1 MTSITLISPV
11 NKASNFNVRF
21 RDPIEIKEN
30 SKVYLNYASFTRLN
44 NARFSGNPTLNLKS
58 SFIIPTHQLNDTTI
72 LNDLD
77 LTASVD
83 AFSIDDNDFI
93 LSPQQIETRLNKSLK
108 SLCVEKL
115 KDYITFEEELVAE
128 DAQTFKLGLVY
139 ENFGEVDYVDFVDS
153 TNGYDQGTGGDAR
166 TKTSATATAPFYDNY
181 SITTNSV
188 FTFQQ
193 APSNIDFS
201 NELKRFTFTTN
212 KDLDDITGKISVG
225 LFSNDMMDVSNAFD
239 GWVNKTRG
247 GAIHNNNYSNPAIFR
262 AGNGVQI
269 KTTDADF
276 NTVKSAGILGSF
288 LTLEID
294 GTTDYLNVYQPR
306 GDSLK
311 FPAEWSHINQNIQV
325 MESIESIDLSQ
336 TNLTLTEA
344 ITTTVIFFMDINEN
358 EHKKESFKVN
368 FKILMKNRTDEDED
382 YEEVYNSKNRDF
394 YYPLSF
400 FTGLDVNEVGL
411 SLVERKARIK
421 SQSPFGLMFSATVQ
435 GEGVLMSYTPYTL
448 DGTEEKPTSILLD
461 YNLNFSE
468 ELGQILDTNKTIQLY
483 PNTYSQFT
491 TALRVFSYN
500 DFRALLNGL
509 SYDIFLNNLPIKNYK
524 NKEKNSDGG
533 FIKQIVGTCPLP
545 FNEKTTTSINRGR
558 IIGLYEPNNP
568 VKLSL
573 KNQAITLN
581 NLDVAIKTS
590 HDEKPAFELEKV
602 MINIV
607 IEE

>member
-11 NKASNFNVRF
+11 NKGSNFNVRF

-83 AFSIDDNDFI
+83 TFSIDDNDFI

-108 SLCVEKL
+108 SLCIDKL
-115 KDYITFEEELVAE
+115 KDYITFEEELVTE

-153 TNGYDQGTGGDAR
+153 TNGYGQGTGGDAR
-166 TKTSATATAPFYDNY
+166 TKTSATAAAAFYDNY

-193 APSNIDFS
+193 APSNIDYN
-201 NELKRFTFTTN
+201 NELKRFSFTTN

-225 LFSNDMMDVSNAFD
+225 LFSNDMMDLTTAFD
-239 GWVNKTRG
+239 GWTNKTRG
-247 GAIHNNNYSNPAIFR
+247 GATNNNNYSNPAIFR
-262 AGNGVQI
+262 SGNGAQI
-269 KTTDADF
+269 KTNDADF
-276 NTVKSAGILGSF
+276 DTVKGAGILGSF

-294 GTTDYLNVYQPR
+294 GTTDFLNVYQPR

-311 FPAEWSHINQNIQV
+311 LPFEWTHLNQNIQV
-325 MESIESIDLSQ
+325 MQLIEPIDLSQ

-344 ITTTVIFFMDINEN
+344 ITTTVIFYMDIEEN

-368 FKILMKNRTDEDED
+368 FKIFMKNRTDDDED
-382 YEEVYNSKNRDF
+382 YEEVFNSKNRDA
-394 YYPLSF
+394 YYPISF
-400 FTGLDVNEVGL
+400 FTGLDVNEGGL
-411 SLVERKARIK
+411 SPLEKAARVK
-421 SQSPFGLMFSATVQ
+421 SQSPFGLMFSSTVQ
-435 GEGVLMSYTPYTL
+435 GEGVLMSYTPYDIGNVL
-448 DGTEEKPTSILLD
+448 DKPTSILLD

-468 ELGQILDTNKTIQLY
+468 ELGQVLDTNKTIDLY
-483 PNTYSQFT
+483 PNTYSEFT

-524 NKEKNSDGG
+524 NKEKSSDGG

-545 FNEKTTTSINRGR
+545 FNDKNTTSINRGR

-573 KNQAITLN
+573 NNQAITLN

>member
-1 MTSITLISPV
+1 MTSITLISPI

-21 RDPIEIKEN
+21 RDPIEIKKN

-44 NARFSGNPTLNLKS
+44 NARFSGNPSLNLKS

-93 LSPQQIETRLNKSLK
+93 LSPQQIETRLNNSLK
-108 SLCVEKL
+108 SLCIEKL
-115 KDYITFEEELVAE
+115 KDYITFEEELIAE
-128 DAQTFKLGLVY
+128 DAKTFKLGLVY
-139 ENFGEVDYVDFVDS
+139 ENHGDVEYVKSIDS
-153 TNGYDQGTGGDAR
+153 TNGYGQSTGGDAR
-166 TKTSATATAPFYDNY
+166 TKTSASAAAPFYDNY
-181 SITTNSV
+181 SIITDSI
-188 FTFQQ
+188 FIFQQ
-193 APSNIDFS
+193 ASSNVNFS
-201 NELKRFTFTTN
+201 DELKRFTFTTN
-212 KDLDDITGKISVG
+212 KDLDDITGKISIG
-225 LFSNDMMDVSNAFD
+225 LFSNDMMDRTDGFD
-239 GWVNKTRG
+239 GWINKTRG

-262 AGNGVQI
+262 TGNSTQI
-269 KTTDADF
+269 KIDDADF
-276 NTVKSAGILGSF
+276 DTVKGAGILGSF

-294 GTTDYLNVYQPR
+294 GTNLNIYQPVNA
-306 GDSLK
+306 GGQL
-311 FPAEWSHINQNIQV
+311 PAEWSNINQNIHA
-325 MESIESIDLSQ
+325 MNNIEIIDLNG
-336 TNLTLTEA
+336 TNLTLTQA
-344 ITTTVIFFMDINEN
+344 ITTTVIFYMDINEN

-368 FKILMKNRTDEDED
+368 FKIFMKNRTDEDED
-382 YEEVYNSKNRDF
+382 YEEVYNSKNRDL

-400 FTGLDVNEVGL
+400 FNGLDVNEVGL
-411 SLVERKARIK
+411 SLLERKARIK
-421 SQSPFGLMFSATVQ
+421 AQSPFGLMFSATEQ
-435 GEGVLMSYTPYTL
+435 GEGIIMSYTPYTMDIL
-448 DGTEEKPTSILLD
+448 GNPTSILLD

-468 ELGQILDTNKTIQLY
+468 ELGEVLDTNKTIDLY

-491 TALRVFSYN
+491 TSLRVFSYN

-524 NKEKNSDGG
+524 NKEKNNDGG

-545 FNEKTTTSINRGR
+545 FNEKNTTSINRGR

>member
-1 MTSITLISPV
+1 MTSITLISPI

-21 RDPIEIKEN
+21 RDPIEIKKN

-44 NARFSGNPTLNLKS
+44 NARFSGNPSLNLKS

-93 LSPQQIETRLNKSLK
+93 LSPQQIETRLNTSLK
-108 SLCVEKL
+108 SLCIEKL
-115 KDYITFEEELVAE
+115 KDYITFEEELVTE
-128 DAQTFKLGLVY
+128 DAKTFKLGLVY
-139 ENFGEVDYVDFVDS
+139 ENHGDVEYVKSIDS
-153 TNGYDQGTGGDAR
+153 TNGYGQGTGGDAR
-166 TKTSATATAPFYDNY
+166 TKTSASAAAPFYDNY
-181 SITTNSV
+181 SIITDSI
-188 FTFQQ
+188 FIFQQ
-193 APSNIDFS
+193 ASSNVNFS
-201 NELKRFTFTTN
+201 DELKRFTFTTN
-212 KDLDDITGKISVG
+212 KDLDDITGKISIG
-225 LFSNDMMDVSNAFD
+225 LFSNDMMDRTDGFD
-239 GWVNKTRG
+239 GWINKTRG

-262 AGNGVQI
+262 TGNSTQI
-269 KTTDADF
+269 KIDDADF
-276 NTVKSAGILGSF
+276 DTVKGAGILGSF

-294 GTTDYLNVYQPR
+294 GTNLNIYQPVNA
-306 GDSLK
+306 GGQL
-311 FPAEWSHINQNIQV
+311 PAEWSNINQNIHA
-325 MESIESIDLSQ
+325 MNNIEIIDLNG
-336 TNLTLTEA
+336 TNLTLTQA
-344 ITTTVIFFMDINEN
+344 ITTTVIFYMDINEN

-368 FKILMKNRTDEDED
+368 FKIFMKNRTDEDED
-382 YEEVYNSKNRDF
+382 YEEVYNSKNRDL

-400 FTGLDVNEVGL
+400 FNGLDVNEVGL
-411 SLVERKARIK
+411 SLLERKARIK
-421 SQSPFGLMFSATVQ
+421 AQSPFGLMFSATEQ
-435 GEGVLMSYTPYTL
+435 GEGIIMSYTPYTMDIL
-448 DGTEEKPTSILLD
+448 GNPTSILLD

-468 ELGQILDTNKTIQLY
+468 ELGEVLDTNKTIDLY

-491 TALRVFSYN
+491 TSLRVFSYN

-524 NKEKNSDGG
+524 NKEKNNDGG

-545 FNEKTTTSINRGR
+545 FNEKNTTSINRGR

>member
-1 MTSITLISPV
+1 MTSITLISPI

-21 RDPIEIKEN
+21 RDPIEIKKN

-44 NARFSGNPTLNLKS
+44 NARFSGNPSLNLKS

-93 LSPQQIETRLNKSLK
+93 LSPQQIETRLNTSLK
-108 SLCVEKL
+108 SLCIEKL
-115 KDYITFEEELVAE
+115 KDYITFEEELVTE
-128 DAQTFKLGLVY
+128 DAKTFKLGLVY
-139 ENFGEVDYVDFVDS
+139 ENHGDVEYVKSIDS
-153 TNGYDQGTGGDAR
+153 TNGYGQGTGGDAR
-166 TKTSATATAPFYDNY
+166 TKTSASAAAPFYDNY
-181 SITTNSV
+181 SIITDSI
-188 FTFQQ
+188 FIFQQ
-193 APSNIDFS
+193 ASSNVNFS
-201 NELKRFTFTTN
+201 DELKRFTFTTN
-212 KDLDDITGKISVG
+212 KDLDDITGKISIG
-225 LFSNDMMDVSNAFD
+225 LFSNDMMDRTDGFD
-239 GWVNKTRG
+239 GWINKTRG

-262 AGNGVQI
+262 TGNSTQI
-269 KTTDADF
+269 KIDDADF
-276 NTVKSAGILGSF
+276 DTVKGAGILGSF

-294 GTTDYLNVYQPR
+294 GTNLNIYQPVNA
-306 GDSLK
+306 GGQL
-311 FPAEWSHINQNIQV
+311 PAEWTNINQNIHA
-325 MESIESIDLSQ
+325 MNNIEIIDLNG
-336 TNLTLTEA
+336 TNLTLTQA
-344 ITTTVIFFMDINEN
+344 ITTTVIFYMDINEN

-368 FKILMKNRTDEDED
+368 FKIFMKNRTDEDED
-382 YEEVYNSKNRDF
+382 YEEVYNSKNRDL

-400 FTGLDVNEVGL
+400 FNGLDVNEVGL
-411 SLVERKARIK
+411 SLLERKARIK
-421 SQSPFGLMFSATVQ
+421 AQSPFGLMFSATEQ
-435 GEGVLMSYTPYTL
+435 GEGIIMSYTPYTMDIL
-448 DGTEEKPTSILLD
+448 GNPTSILLD

-468 ELGQILDTNKTIQLY
+468 ELGEVLDTNKTIDLY

-491 TALRVFSYN
+491 TSLRVFSYN

-524 NKEKNSDGG
+524 NKEKNNDGG

-545 FNEKTTTSINRGR
+545 FNEKNTTSINRGR

>member
-11 NKASNFNVRF
+11 NKASNYNVRF

-83 AFSIDDNDFI
+83 AFNIDDNDFI

-108 SLCVEKL
+108 SLCIEKL
-115 KDYITFEEELVAE
+115 KDYITFEEELITD

-139 ENFGEVDYVDFVDS
+139 ENFGDVDYIDFVDS
-153 TNGYDQGTGGDAR
+153 TNGYGQGTGGDAR
-166 TKTSATATAPFYDNY
+166 TKTSATAAAPFYDNY
-181 SITTNSV
+181 SIITDSV

-201 NELKRFTFTTN
+201 THLKRFTFTTN

-225 LFSNDMMDVSNAFD
+225 VFSNDMMDTTNAFD

-247 GAIHNNNYSNPAIFR
+247 GATHNNNYSNPAIFR
-262 AGNGVQI
+262 TGNGPQI
-269 KTTDADF
+269 KTNDADF
-276 NTVKSAGILGSF
+276 DTVKGAGILGSF

-294 GTTDYLNVYQPR
+294 GATDSLNIYQPR
-306 GDSLK
+306 NNAAKLPS
-311 FPAEWSHINQNIQV
+311 EWTNINQNIGSMDV
-325 MESIESIDLSQ
+325 VESVDLDE
-336 TNLTLTEA
+336 TNLTLSEA
-344 ITTTVIFFMDINEN
+344 ITTTVIFYMDIDEN

-368 FKILMKNRTDEDED
+368 FKIFMKNRTDDDED
-382 YEEVYNSKNRDF
+382 YEEVFNSKNRDA
-394 YYPLSF
+394 YYPLAF
-400 FTGLDVNEVGL
+400 FTGLDVNEDGL
-411 SLVERKARIK
+411 TLAHRKARIK
-421 SQSPFGLMFSATVQ
+421 SQSPFGLMFTSTTQ

-468 ELGQILDTNKTIQLY
+468 ELGQVLDTNKTIDLY
-483 PNTYSQFT
+483 PNTYSEFT

-524 NKEKNSDGG
+524 NKEKSIDGG

-545 FNEKTTTSINRGR
+545 FNEKNTTSINRGR

-573 KNQAITLN
+573 NNQAITLN

-590 HDEKPAFELEKV
+590 HDERPAFELEKV

>member
-1 MTSITLISPV
+1 MTSITLISPI

-21 RDPIEIKEN
+21 RDPIEIKKN

-44 NARFSGNPTLNLKS
+44 NARFSGNPSLNLKS

-93 LSPQQIETRLNKSLK
+93 LSPQQIETRLNTSLK
-108 SLCVEKL
+108 SLCIEKL
-115 KDYITFEEELVAE
+115 KDYITFEEELIAE
-128 DAQTFKLGLVY
+128 DAKTFKLGLVY
-139 ENFGEVDYVDFVDS
+139 ENHGDVEYVKSIDS
-153 TNGYDQGTGGDAR
+153 TNGYGQGTGGDAR
-166 TKTSATATAPFYDNY
+166 TKTSASAAAPFYDNY
-181 SITTNSV
+181 SIITDSI
-188 FTFQQ
+188 FIFQQ
-193 APSNIDFS
+193 ASSNVNFS
-201 NELKRFTFTTN
+201 DELKRFTFTTN
-212 KDLDDITGKISVG
+212 KDLDDITGKISIG
-225 LFSNDMMDVSNAFD
+225 LFSNDMMDRTDGFD
-239 GWVNKTRG
+239 GWINKTRG

-262 AGNGVQI
+262 TGNSTQI
-269 KTTDADF
+269 KIDDADF
-276 NTVKSAGILGSF
+276 DTVKGAGILGSF

-294 GTTDYLNVYQPR
+294 GTNLNIYQPVNA
-306 GDSLK
+306 GGQL
-311 FPAEWSHINQNIQV
+311 PAEWTNINQNIHA
-325 MESIESIDLSQ
+325 MNNIEIIDLNG
-336 TNLTLTEA
+336 TNLTLTQA
-344 ITTTVIFFMDINEN
+344 ITTTVIFYMDINEN

-368 FKILMKNRTDEDED
+368 FKIFMKNRTDEDED
-382 YEEVYNSKNRDF
+382 YEEVYNSKNRDL

-400 FTGLDVNEVGL
+400 FNGLDVNEVGL
-411 SLVERKARIK
+411 SLLERKARIK
-421 SQSPFGLMFSATVQ
+421 AQSPFGLMFSATEQ
-435 GEGVLMSYTPYTL
+435 GEGIIMSYTPYTMDIL
-448 DGTEEKPTSILLD
+448 GNPTSILLD

-468 ELGQILDTNKTIQLY
+468 ELGEVLDTNKTIDLY

-491 TALRVFSYN
+491 TSLRVFSYN

-524 NKEKNSDGG
+524 NKEKNNDGG

-545 FNEKTTTSINRGR
+545 FNEKNTTSINRGR

>member
-1 MTSITLISPV
+1 MTSITLISPI

-21 RDPIEIKEN
+21 RDPIEIKKN

-44 NARFSGNPTLNLKS
+44 NARFSGNPSLNLKS

-93 LSPQQIETRLNKSLK
+93 LSPQQIETRLNTSLK
-108 SLCVEKL
+108 SLCIEKL
-115 KDYITFEEELVAE
+115 KDYITFEEELVTE
-128 DAQTFKLGLVY
+128 DAKTFKLGLVY
-139 ENFGEVDYVDFVDS
+139 ENHGDVEYVKSIDS
-153 TNGYDQGTGGDAR
+153 TNGYGQSTGGDAR
-166 TKTSATATAPFYDNY
+166 TKTSASAAAPFYDNY
-181 SITTNSV
+181 SIITDSI
-188 FTFQQ
+188 FIFQQ
-193 APSNIDFS
+193 ASSNVNFS
-201 NELKRFTFTTN
+201 DELKRFTFTTN
-212 KDLDDITGKISVG
+212 KDLDDITGKISIG
-225 LFSNDMMDVSNAFD
+225 LFSNDMMDRTDGFD
-239 GWVNKTRG
+239 GWINKTRG

-262 AGNGVQI
+262 TGNSTQI
-269 KTTDADF
+269 KIDDADF
-276 NTVKSAGILGSF
+276 DTVKGAGILGSF

-294 GTTDYLNVYQPR
+294 GTNLNIYQPVNA
-306 GDSLK
+306 GGQL
-311 FPAEWSHINQNIQV
+311 PAEWTNINQNIHA
-325 MESIESIDLSQ
+325 MNNIEIIDLNG
-336 TNLTLTEA
+336 TNLTLTQA
-344 ITTTVIFFMDINEN
+344 ITTTVIFYMDINEN

-368 FKILMKNRTDEDED
+368 FKIFMKNRTDEDED
-382 YEEVYNSKNRDF
+382 YEEVYNSKNRDL

-400 FTGLDVNEVGL
+400 FNGLDVNEVGL
-411 SLVERKARIK
+411 SLLERKARIK
-421 SQSPFGLMFSATVQ
+421 AQSPFGLMFSATEQ
-435 GEGVLMSYTPYTL
+435 GEGIIMSYTPYTMDIL
-448 DGTEEKPTSILLD
+448 GNPTSILLD

-468 ELGQILDTNKTIQLY
+468 ELGEVLDTNKTIDLY

-491 TALRVFSYN
+491 TSLRVFSYN

-524 NKEKNSDGG
+524 NKEKNNDGG

-545 FNEKTTTSINRGR
+545 FNEKNTTSINRGR